1 MAWSSDWCAVC
12 HGAHCG
18 EGPVLAILA
27 MLAHQGALRVAPGG
41 SAPPFPSVA
50 RRGLGGARSGRES
63 RLADRTGKRDLR
75 YRRLD
80 QQVALRVEGDRGVRG
95 PSMDDRHTPPGDR
108 NVVGVNHEFLLGAD

>member
-1 MAWSSDWCAVC
+1 M
-12 HGAHCG
+12 
-18 EGPVLAILA
+18 LAILA
-27 MLAHQGALRVAPGG
+27 MLARYDALRVAPGG

-95 PSMDDRHTPPGDR
+95 PSMDDWHRPPGDR